1 MNRNLSWEL
10 DSTKVLFVWHSQT
23 MVVPGVER
31 QIIAAWALS
40 SGQSRS
46 CLQRKLSSGR
56 KRGCLQGELAGSK
69 TENLRTLKR
78 LLNSRAIAELGQMK
92 MYSD

>member
-31 QIIAAWALS
+31 QTMVVPGVERQTMVVPGVGRQIIAAWALS

-56 KRGCLQGELAGSK
+56 K
-69 TENLRTLKR
+69 
-78 LLNSRAIAELGQMK
+78 
-92 MYSD
+92 